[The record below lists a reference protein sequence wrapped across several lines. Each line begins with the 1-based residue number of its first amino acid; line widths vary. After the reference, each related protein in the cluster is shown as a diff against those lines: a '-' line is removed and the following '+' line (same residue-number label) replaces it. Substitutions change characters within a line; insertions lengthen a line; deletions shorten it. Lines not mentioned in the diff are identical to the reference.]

1 MRSNGYIRTLDYWRS
16 RGIKI
21 LHTLP
26 QGWKEKKSACTAPDG
41 YMWISNGKPM
51 FSEGY
56 EMALLKI

>member
-1 MRSNGYIRTLDYWRS
+1 MENNGYKRTLEYWRS

-26 QGWKEKKSACTAPDG
+26 QGWKEKYSACNAPEG
-41 YMWISNGKPM
+41 YKWVSNGKPM

-56 EMALLKI
+56 EMALLKV